1 MPQPRYRQIAQ
12 QIPAAAVL
20 AFAVLAPAAPVQPVA
35 EAAEA
40 TTAAPAGATVFEFD
54 RLNRTYQMDD
64 SQVAPVRQGPITIAL
79 SSPRNSL
86 ILKGHSV
93 ALKPLGDGRY
103 QASVG
108 LDLLGS
114 GDLTADLTTDAGTSS
129 RLEDLVVVPRQTVE
143 VDGTV
148 TFRRVP
154 GGWDVTALSLPP
166 AVALDIQSRL
176 AGNLVTLCGQM
187 AVFLGLDCDGLDRS
201 LSHVEV
207 PLPPAGSVFFLP
219 EAELTADEVARLEA
233 YLGEP

>member
-1 MPQPRYRQIAQ
+1 MTPYPYREPSKKT
-12 QIPAAAVL
+12 PAALVAAVL
-20 AFAVLAPAAPVQPVA
+20 AVAVFAPAAHLHPVA

-40 TTAAPAGATVFEFD
+40 SAASATVFEFG

-64 SQVAPVRQGPITIAL
+64 SQVAPVRQGPVTIHL
-79 SSPRNSL
+79 SSPRNSV

-93 ALKPLGDGRY
+93 SLRPLGGGLY

-114 GDLTADLTTDAGTSS
+114 GDLTADLVTDAGTSS
-129 RLEDLVVVPRQTVE
+129 RLEDLVVVPRQTVQ
-143 VDGTV
+143 VDG
-148 TFRRVP
+148 RVSFQRVA
-154 GGWDVTALSLPP
+154 GGWDVTALTLPP
-166 AVALDIQSRL
+166 ALELDIQSRL
-176 AGNLVTLCGQM
+176 AGSLVTLCGQM

-219 EAELTADEVARLEA
+219 DDELTADEVARLEA
-233 YLGEP
+233 YLGGS